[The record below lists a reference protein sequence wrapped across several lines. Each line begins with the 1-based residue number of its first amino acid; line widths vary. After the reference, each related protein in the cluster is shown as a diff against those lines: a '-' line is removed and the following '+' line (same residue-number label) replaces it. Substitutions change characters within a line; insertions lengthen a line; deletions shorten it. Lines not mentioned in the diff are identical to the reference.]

1 MSARSGSLES
11 LRELNR
17 LRVVE
22 ALRERG
28 TASRAE
34 IARHTGLS
42 RSTVSSLVADLQAHG
57 LVVDHRDGESLPSMP
72 TGRPPTL
79 LALDR
84 SAGAALGID
93 FGHDRIHAAVS
104 DLSRTILAESVREQ
118 DVDNCAVE
126 ALDLAAVMVGDLLD
140 EVGLARGDVI
150 GVGMA
155 LSGPIDHARGAVHET
170 SILPGW
176 AGLAVG
182 AEMSRRIG
190 GLPVHLDNDANLG
203 ALAEVTLG
211 AGREARN
218 ALYVMISAGIGAGLI
233 VDGRPY
239 RGRRGM
245 AGEIGHVL
253 VDETGPIC
261 RCGNRG
267 CLETYASGPA
277 LVELLRSSRGEELT
291 VAEMVRLARE
301 GDAGCQRAIGD
312 AGRILGRVVAAVC
325 NVFNPEM
332 VVVGGDLGEAGD
344 LLLDPMREAVDRYAI
359 APAAADAQVV
369 AGELGERAQVLGA
382 LALAILQAEHLAAH
396 IAPPATSNQGGG
408 AR

>member
-1 MSARSGSLES
+1 VRARSGSLES

-22 ALRERG
+22 TLRERG

-57 LVVDHRDGESLPSMP
+57 LVVDHLDGESSASMP

-84 SAGAALGID
+84 SVGAVLGID
-93 FGHDRIHAAVS
+93 FGHDRIFAAVS
-104 DLSRTILAESVREQ
+104 DLSRTILAETVREL
-118 DVDNCAVE
+118 DVDNRAE
-126 ALDLAAVMVGDLLD
+126 DALDLGAELVEDLL
-140 EVGLARGDVI
+140 EQVGIDRADVI
-150 GVGMA
+150 GVGVA
-155 LSGPIDHARGAVHET
+155 LSGPIDHQRGAVHDT
-170 SILPGW
+170 AILPGW
-176 AGLAVG
+176 AGLEVE
-182 AEMSRRIG
+182 AEMSRRLG

-218 ALYVMISAGIGAGLI
+218 ALYVMISSGIGAGLI
-233 VDGRPY
+233 IDGRPY

-267 CLETYASGPA
+267 CLETYVSGPA
-277 LVELLRSSRGEELT
+277 LAELLRSSRGSELT
-291 VAEMVRLARE
+291 VTEIVRLARQ
-301 GDAGCQRAIGD
+301 GDAGCSRAIAD
-312 AGRILGRVVAAVC
+312 AGRVLGRVVAAIC
-325 NVFNPEM
+325 NIFNPEM

-344 LLLDPMREAVDRYAI
+344 LLLDPMREAVGRYAI
-359 APAAADAQVV
+359 APAAADAKVV

-382 LALAILQAEHLAAH
+382 LALAILQSEHLAAH
-396 IAPPATSNQGGG
+396 IAPSALSTGGG
-408 AR
+408 TR

>member
-57 LVVDHRDGESLPSMP
+57 LVVDHLDGESLASMS

-84 SAGAALGID
+84 SVGAVLGID
-93 FGHDRIHAAVS
+93 FGHDRILAAVS
-104 DLSRTILAESVREQ
+104 DLSRTILAETVREL
-118 DVDNCAVE
+118 DIDNRAE
-126 ALDLAAVMVGDLLD
+126 DALDLGAELVEDLLD
-140 EVGLARGDVI
+140 EVGLDHSDVI
-150 GVGMA
+150 GVGVA
-155 LSGPIDHARGAVHET
+155 LSGPIDHRRGAVHET
-170 SILPGW
+170 AILPGW
-176 AGLAVG
+176 EGLEVSS
-182 AEMSRRIG
+182 EMSRRLG

-218 ALYVMISAGIGAGLI
+218 ALYVMVSSGIGAGLI
-233 VDGRPY
+233 IDGRPY

-277 LVELLRSSRGEELT
+277 LVELLRSSRGGELT
-291 VAEMVRLARE
+291 VAEMVRLARD
-301 GDAGCQRAIGD
+301 GDVGCQRAIGD

-382 LALAILQAEHLAAH
+382 LALAILQSEHLAAH
-396 IAPPATSNQGGG
+396 IAPPAMSNQ
-408 AR
+408 

>member
-22 ALRERG
+22 TLRERG

-57 LVVDHRDGESLPSMP
+57 LVVDHLDGESLPSMP

-126 ALDLAAVMVGDLLD
+126 ALDLAAVMVEDLLD

-150 GVGMA
+150 G
-155 LSGPIDHARGAVHET
+155 
-170 SILPGW
+170 
-176 AGLAVG
+176 
-182 AEMSRRIG
+182 
-190 GLPVHLDNDANLG
+190 
-203 ALAEVTLG
+203 
-211 AGREARN
+211 
-218 ALYVMISAGIGAGLI
+218 
-233 VDGRPY
+233 
-239 RGRRGM
+239 
-245 AGEIGHVL
+245 
-253 VDETGPIC
+253 
-261 RCGNRG
+261 
-267 CLETYASGPA
+267 
-277 LVELLRSSRGEELT
+277 
-291 VAEMVRLARE
+291 
-301 GDAGCQRAIGD
+301 
-312 AGRILGRVVAAVC
+312 
-325 NVFNPEM
+325 
-332 VVVGGDLGEAGD
+332 
-344 LLLDPMREAVDRYAI
+344 
-359 APAAADAQVV
+359 
-369 AGELGERAQVLGA
+369 
-382 LALAILQAEHLAAH
+382 
-396 IAPPATSNQGGG
+396 
-408 AR
+408 

>member
-1 MSARSGSLES
+1 VGVRSGSLES

-22 ALRERG
+22 TLRERG

-34 IARHTGLS
+34 IARRTGLS

-57 LVVDHRDGESLPSMP
+57 LVVDHPDSETLPSMP

-84 SAGAALGID
+84 SIGAVLGID
-93 FGHDRIHAAVS
+93 FGHDRVLAAVS
-104 DLSRTILAESVREQ
+104 DLSRTILAETMRDV
-118 DVDNCAVE
+118 DVDNRAE
-126 ALDLAAVMVGDLLD
+126 DALDLGAEMVEDLLE
-140 EVGLARGDVI
+140 EVGLDRADVI
-150 GVGMA
+150 GVGVA
-155 LSGPIDHARGAVHET
+155 LSGPIDHQRGAAHET
-170 SILPGW
+170 AILPGW
-176 AGLAVG
+176 AGLEVA
-182 AEMSRRIG
+182 AEMSQRLG

-218 ALYVMISAGIGAGLI
+218 ALYVMISSGIGAGLI
-233 VDGRPY
+233 IDGRPY
-239 RGRRGM
+239 RGNRGM

-267 CLETYASGPA
+267 CLETYVSGPA
-277 LVELLRSSRGEELT
+277 LAELLRRSRGGDLT
-291 VAEMVRLARE
+291 VNEIVRLAHK
-301 GDAGCQRAIGD
+301 GDAGCSRAIAD
-312 AGRILGRVVAAVC
+312 AGRVLGRVVAGIC
-325 NVFNPEM
+325 NIFNPEM

-344 LLLDPMREAVDRYAI
+344 LLLDPMREAVGRYAI
-359 APAAADAQVV
+359 APAAADAKVV

-382 LALAILQAEHLAAH
+382 LALAILQSEHLAAH
-396 IAPPATSNQGGG
+396 IAPPALSIQGGG
-408 AR
+408 SR